1 MEVFGDTR
9 SKNAVIKR
17 MIQLGL
23 IAERSEI
30 LPSKRKKSKK
40 SMPSNGSDSESGDS
54 DTEDS
59 DAGDTGDTRRVK
71 VTIRNVRNSKKS
83 TEKVSK
89 QKQPPTRQLAEIK
102 INVDDVKRQITEID
116 ESIKVQFAWIQESL
130 NDAAEDADDND
141 DLSDPSDGV
150 PIVPFSMAQK
160 EALENSQFKNLLL
173 GLGLQ
178 EPIKDMVNTNVF
190 IKRKKNLLI
199 LV

>member
-30 LPSKRKKSKK
+30 LPSRRKKSKK

-71 VTIRNVRNSKKS
+71 VTIRNVKNSKKS

-190 IKRKKNLLI
+190 IKRKQNC
-199 LV
+199 